1 MIMVSTNTK
10 KNIVGGIVV
19 LGLLGLLVVVSIHLW
34 YKYGSS
40 STNSSSINRSI
51 ANFTEVLNK
60 ERVFYLPVLA
70 PTSAS
75 TSASTTST
83 IPLITTTTTTTTAA
97 KLNSGSNRPFV
108 LLNNYSDELD

>member
-1 MIMVSTNTK
+1 MVSTNTK
-10 KNIVGGIVV
+10 KQIVGGIVV
-19 LGLLGLLVVVSIHLW
+19 LGLLGLLIFVGIHLW
-34 YKYGSS
+34 YKYNSS

-60 ERVFYLPVLA
+60 ERIFYLPVLT

-83 IPLITTTTTTTTAA
+83 IPLITTTTTAA
-97 KLNSGSNRPFV
+97 KLNQGINRPFV

>member
-1 MIMVSTNTK
+1 MVSNSTK
-10 KNIVGGIVV
+10 KNIVGGIIV
-19 LGLLGLLVVVSIHLW
+19 LGLLGLLIFVCIHLW

-60 ERVFYLPVLA
+60 ERIFHLPVLT
-70 PTSAS
+70 P
-75 TSASTTST
+75 
-83 IPLITTTTTTTTAA
+83 TTTTTAA